1 MQIAPAAAR
10 LGAALAR
17 GGAVPADVDALGVTA
32 ALFSPQRFAMQA

>member
-17 GGAVPADVDALGVTA
+17 GEAVPADIAGLGALADLV
-32 ALFSPQRFAMQA
+32 SPARF